1 MLKVQDKNGF
11 QRKKKKKKIEKKEK
25 NKKNKKINSYGYDDK
40 KIESQG
46 FH

>member
-1 MLKVQDKNGF
+1 MNNNNWLLKVQDKNGF
-11 QRKKKKKKIEKKEK
+11 QRKKKIEKI
-25 NKKNKKINSYGYDDK
+25 KKINSYGDDDK